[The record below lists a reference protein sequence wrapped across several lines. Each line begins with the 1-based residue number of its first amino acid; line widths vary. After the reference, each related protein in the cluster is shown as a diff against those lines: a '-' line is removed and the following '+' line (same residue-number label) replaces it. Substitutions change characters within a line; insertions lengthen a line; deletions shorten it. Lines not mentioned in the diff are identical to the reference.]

1 MKEHMLAPDIH
12 WVGAVD
18 FNLRSFHHYSE
29 SHRGTTYNAYFID
42 DEKKV
47 LLDTVSEEFAD
58 ELLYRLSKHIE
69 LEKLDYMICHHMEKD
84 HAGSLPIIVEK
95 CKPEVIYCS
104 KLGMQSMKGQFDTT
118 GWNIQVV
125 ADGET
130 INIGKRNLTFFETR
144 MLHWPD
150 SMVSYCPEDKILFS
164 NDIFGQNIASSDR
177 FVDQVDRTVLYQEMK
192 FYYANIVLPYSGQ
205 AVKAL
210 ERLLGLNVPI
220 DMIAPD
226 HGLIFRT
233 QDDIAYLIECYKEFA
248 AQEFKRS
255 ALILHDSMWGA
266 TAKMA
271 HIIADTLQEEAG
283 IPYKILDIQ
292 RNHPAEIMDA
302 LMDASIILI
311 GASTRN
317 NMPMV
322 GTVYT
327 MAHMKG
333 LRPLNKVGA
342 AFGSYGW
349 SGEAPRQVS
358 ESLADIGVH
367 VLTEPLRV
375 QYGLNQEQIIDCKNF
390 AKSVI
395 AGLEE
400 FEKK

>member
-29 SHRGTTYNAYFID
+29 SHRGTTYNAYFIN

-47 LLDTVSEEFAD
+47 LLDTVSAEFAD

-69 LEKLDYMICHHMEKD
+69 LEKLDYMVCHHMEKD
-84 HAGSLPIIVEK
+84 HSGSLPIIVEK
-95 CKPEVIYCS
+95 CKPEIIFCS
-104 KLGMQSMKGQFDTT
+104 KLGLQSMKGQFDTT

-130 INIGKRNLTFFETR
+130 INIGKRTLTFFETR

-150 SMVSYCPEDKILFS
+150 SMVSYCAEDKILFS
-164 NDIFGQNIASSDR
+164 NDIFGQNIASSSR
-177 FVDQVDRTVLYQEMK
+177 FVDEVDRAILYQEMK

-205 AVKAL
+205 ALKAM

-220 DMIAPD
+220 NTIAPD
-226 HGLIFRT
+226 HGLIFRRAE
-233 QDDIAYLIECYKEFA
+233 DIAYLLDCYKEFA
-248 AQEFKRS
+248 HQEFKKS

-271 HIIADTLQEEAG
+271 HIIADTLQEEG
-283 IPYKILDIQ
+283 NIPYVVLDIQ
-292 RNHPAEIMDA
+292 RNHPAEIMNA
-302 LMDASIILI
+302 LMDASILLV

-322 GTVYT
+322 GTMYT
-327 MAHMKG
+327 LAHIKG
-333 LRPLNKVGA
+333 LRPQNKVGA

-349 SGEAPRQVS
+349 SGEAPRQLT
-358 ESLADIGVH
+358 EALTDLGVH
-367 VLTEPLRV
+367 IIADPLRV
-375 QYGLNQEQIIDCKNF
+375 QYGLSNEHIEECKEF
-390 AKSVI
+390 ARTLI
-395 AGLEE
+395 AGLENLE
-400 FEKK
+400 NK